1 MSRDKWG
8 HEDNARISEL
18 EKGVGHLTTENIAKG
33 LMVESLAARIRHLEG
48 VLGEVERL
56 QRWDLEGMPSS
67 EEFVEMEDGCW
78 IRFEELEEVV
88 KKAACTTGPSNTPA
102 TGSPLPKEQNH
113 E

>member
-33 LMVESLAARIRHLEG
+33 LMVESLAARVRVLEG
-48 VLGEVERL
+48 VIEEVREW
-56 QRWDLEGMPSS
+56 QEGLPATVDYEWGS
-67 EEFVEMEDGCW
+67 
-78 IRFEELEEVV
+78 ELE
-88 KKAACTTGPSNTPA
+88 AILSSHTHLPPA
-102 TGSPLPKEQNH
+102 SPLPKEQNH